1 MRRPLAMLAEFLKLE
16 TAAGFLLMGAALL
29 ALVLANSPLAEAY
42 TALLATRLGGLPG
55 HELSLLLWVNDGL
68 MALFF
73 LLVGLEIKREMLV
86 GALASRKR
94 AALPALAALGGMAVP
109 ALIYVCLN
117 WHDATRLRGWAIP
130 AATDIAFAL
139 GILALLGSRVPA
151 ALKLF
156 LTTLAIL
163 DDLGAILIIALFYTA
178 SISWS
183 ALGLAGAALLVL
195 FVLNRRGVTVLWPYL
210 LIGLGLWV
218 AVLASGVHATL
229 AGVALALLIPLKIG
243 DGRQPAP
250 LTRLEHGL
258 HPWVAYGILPVF
270 GLANAGLA
278 FAELNP
284 GDLLAPM
291 PLGIALGLLLGKP
304 VGVMGASWLAV
315 RLRWAEWPAGVTMRQ
330 MLGVAVLCGI
340 GFTMSLFIG
349 GLAFPAEEQA
359 LVKLGVFSGSLLAA
373 VLGYGILRGAPAAR
387 AV

>member
-1 MRRPLAMLAEFLKLE
+1 MRRPLAMIAEFLKLE
-16 TAAGFLLMGAALL
+16 TAAGFLLMGSALL

-42 TALLATRLGGLPG
+42 RALLATKLGGLPG
-55 HELSLLLWVNDGL
+55 HELSVLLWVNDGL

-94 AALPALAALGGMAVP
+94 AALPLLAAIGGMVVP
-109 ALIYVCLN
+109 ALIYVFFN
-117 WHDATRLRGWAIP
+117 HHDAATLRGWAIP

-139 GILALLGSRVPA
+139 GILALLGSRVPV

-163 DDLGAILIIALFYTA
+163 DDLGAILIIALFYTE
-178 SISWS
+178 SISWP
-183 ALGLAGAALLVL
+183 ALGLAFIALLVL
-195 FVLNRRGVTVLWPYL
+195 VLLNRRGVTALWPYL
-210 LIGLGLWV
+210 TIGLGLWA

-243 DGRQPAP
+243 DGTQPAP

-258 HPWVAYGILPVF
+258 HPWVAYAILPIF
-270 GLANAGLA
+270 GLANAGLS
-278 FAELNP
+278 FAALHLA
-284 GDLLAPM
+284 DLLAPM

-304 VGVMGASWLAV
+304 IGVMGASWLAV
-315 RLRWAEWPAGVTMRQ
+315 RLHWAEWPAGVTPWQ
-330 MLGVAVLCGI
+330 MLGVSVLCGI

-349 GLAFPAEEQA
+349 GLAFADDMQA
-359 LVKLGVFSGSLLAA
+359 HVKLGVFSGSLLAA
-373 VLGYGILRGAPAAR
+373 LLGYGILRGAAR
-387 AV
+387 SEQA